1 MLPCPSS
8 TSILNLMNLSIDQV
22 KKLISSG
29 CMFLNDA
36 DETFYADP
44 AFFGESDSF
53 VMFSES
59 SSLQYSE
66 SYSLQYSLEG
76 AKLEGVF
83 VSFLSSPLGKTEP
96 GRERVY
102 FRLFQLLT
110 TDKLIDLVA

>member
-44 AFFGESDSF
+44 VFFGESDSF
-53 VMFSES
+53 AMFSES
-59 SSLQYSE
+59 SSLQY
-66 SYSLQYSLEG
+66 YLEG